1 MLDIT
6 DRQYFQNLKRL
17 WVHFRETGE
26 IPPGVRPMIA
36 SSWMRSRDFHVNMT
50 KPLRAPILSRPELH
64 SLQAANQTL
73 IDIAKPIMEKMHSL
87 VGETKNLISL
97 HNPDGYMLYS
107 CGDEYYAEMETESSF
122 SLGVCWQERYIG
134 TNGITLAVLED
145 SPVQVYGAEHYCA
158 AQHDGTCSAA
168 PIHDRD
174 GKIIGVLNMAGK
186 DWSGTLHTLG
196 LVALATFSIENQ
208 LTLLHSYRLVDT
220 AISSISKGIVVVDQE
235 LCIQRINLGG
245 EQILRA
251 KKESLLGHSIS
262 TWFGSR
268 HEELQLRL
276 QKEIAPFS
284 FAEEELIVG
293 EHHISCNISIFPI
306 VVEQHP
312 EGAVLLLRR
321 SRSINA
327 LANQVMGNQA
337 RYAFD
342 SIITQAPQILRTI
355 QTMESIAATNCT
367 VLLEGESGT
376 GKELFAHA
384 IHSASNRKNGPF
396 IAVNCASL
404 PHSLVESELFG
415 YEKGAFTGAL
425 GQGNPGK
432 FELADGGT
440 VFLDEIGELPLEIQ
454 SKLLR
459 VLDTHRIFR
468 IGGKTEKHLDI
479 RVIAATNR
487 DLQREVRNFNFRE
500 DLYYRI
506 NVLSFHIVPL
516 RERVGDVPVLA
527 NYFID
532 EINRRGERNSKI
544 ISPECM
550 RILEQHTWPG
560 NVREL
565 QNVILRAYYCSGKSE
580 AILPEHLPDDLLHP
594 LSNTQELQLKQY
606 FEEDSAQKG
615 KIERVLAQCNGDT
628 KRACQQLGVSRATLY
643 RYLSYY
649 NLQARAFKTKSK
661 PT

>member
-64 SLQAANQTL
+64 SLQVANQTL

-107 CGDEYYAEMETESSF
+107 CGDEYYAEMKTESSF

-220 AISSISKGIVVVDQE
+220 AISSISEGIVVVDQE

-594 LSNTQELQLKQY
+594 LSNTQELQIKQY

>member
-220 AISSISKGIVVVDQE
+220 AISSISEGIVVVDQE

>member
-220 AISSISKGIVVVDQE
+220 AISSISEGIVVVDQE

-487 DLQREVRNFNFRE
+487 DLQREVRNFHFRE

>member
-220 AISSISKGIVVVDQE
+220 AISSISEGIVVVDQE

-321 SRSINA
+321 SRSIKA

>member
-1 MLDIT
+1 
-6 DRQYFQNLKRL
+6 
-17 WVHFRETGE
+17 
-26 IPPGVRPMIA
+26 MIA

-73 IDIAKPIMEKMHSL
+73 LDIAKPIMKKMHSL

-196 LVALATFSIENQ
+196 LVALASFSIENQ

-220 AISSISKGIVVVDQE
+220 AISSISEGIVVVDRE

-506 NVLSFHIVPL
+506 NVLTFHIVPL

-594 LSNTQELQLKQY
+594 LSNTQEQQLKQY
-606 FEEDSAQKG
+606 FGEDSAQKE

-649 NLQARAFKTKSK
+649 NLQARAFKTKST

>member
-26 IPPGVRPMIA
+26 ITPGVRPMIA

-208 LTLLHSYRLVDT
+208 FALLHSYRLVDT
-220 AISSISKGIVVVDQE
+220 AISSISEGIVVVDQE

>member
-220 AISSISKGIVVVDQE
+220 AISSISEGIVVVDQE

-606 FEEDSAQKG
+606 FEEDSAQKE

>member
-220 AISSISKGIVVVDQE
+220 AISSISEGIVVVDQE

-550 RILEQHTWPG
+550 RILEQHIWPG

-594 LSNTQELQLKQY
+594 LSNTQELQIKQY

>member
-17 WVHFRETGE
+17 WTHFRETGE
-26 IPPGVRPMIA
+26 ISPDVRPMIA
-36 SSWMRSRDFHVNMT
+36 SSWMRSRNFHVNMT
-50 KPLRAPILSRPELH
+50 KPLRAPILSRPELR
-64 SLQAANQTL
+64 SLQATNQTL

-220 AISSISKGIVVVDQE
+220 AISSISEGIVVVDQE

-245 EQILRA
+245 EQVLRA

>member
-220 AISSISKGIVVVDQE
+220 AISSISEGIVVVDQE

-404 PHSLVESELFG
+404 PQSLVESELFG

>member
-220 AISSISKGIVVVDQE
+220 AISSISEGIVVVDQE

-293 EHHISCNISIFPI
+293 EHHISCSISIFPI

>member
-17 WVHFRETGE
+17 WVYFRETGE

-36 SSWMRSRDFHVNMT
+36 SSWMRSKDFHVNMT

-73 IDIAKPIMEKMHSL
+73 IDIAKPIMKKMHSL

-196 LVALATFSIENQ
+196 LVALASFSIENQ

-220 AISSISKGIVVVDQE
+220 SISSISEGIVVVDRE

-384 IHSASNRKNGPF
+384 LHSASNRKNGPF

-594 LSNTQELQLKQY
+594 LSNTQEQQLKQY
-606 FEEDSAQKG
+606 FGEDSAQKE

-649 NLQARAFKTKSK
+649 NLQARAFKTKST

>member
-1 MLDIT
+1 
-6 DRQYFQNLKRL
+6 
-17 WVHFRETGE
+17 
-26 IPPGVRPMIA
+26 MIA

-73 IDIAKPIMEKMHSL
+73 IDIAKPIMKKMHSL

-196 LVALATFSIENQ
+196 LVALASFSIENQ

-220 AISSISKGIVVVDQE
+220 AISSISEGIVVVDRE

-342 SIITQAPQILRTI
+342 SIITQAPRILRTI

-594 LSNTQELQLKQY
+594 LSNTQEQQLKQY
-606 FEEDSAQKG
+606 FGEDSAQKE

-649 NLQARAFKTKSK
+649 NLQARAFKTKST

>member
-220 AISSISKGIVVVDQE
+220 AISSISEGIVVVDQE

-487 DLQREVRNFNFRE
+487 DLQREVRNSNFRE

>member
-122 SLGVCWQERYIG
+122 FLGVCWQERYIG

-196 LVALATFSIENQ
+196 LVALAAFSIENQ

-220 AISSISKGIVVVDQE
+220 AISSISEGIVVVDQE

-506 NVLSFHIVPL
+506 NVLSFHIAPL
-516 RERVGDVPVLA
+516 RERIGDVPILA
-527 NYFID
+527 NYFIE
-532 EINRRGERNSKI
+532 EINRRGEQHSKI

-550 RILEQHTWPG
+550 HILEQHT
-560 NVREL
+560 
-565 QNVILRAYYCSGKSE
+565 
-580 AILPEHLPDDLLHP
+580 
-594 LSNTQELQLKQY
+594 
-606 FEEDSAQKG
+606 
-615 KIERVLAQCNGDT
+615 
-628 KRACQQLGVSRATLY
+628 
-643 RYLSYY
+643 
-649 NLQARAFKTKSK
+649 
-661 PT
+661 

>member
-208 LTLLHSYRLVDT
+208 LALLHSYRLVDT
-220 AISSISKGIVVVDQE
+220 AISSISEGIVVVDQE
-235 LCIQRINLGG
+235 LCLQRINLAG

>member
-17 WVHFRETGE
+17 WVYFRETGE

-36 SSWMRSRDFHVNMT
+36 SSWMRSKDFHVNMT

-73 IDIAKPIMEKMHSL
+73 IDIAKPIMKKMHSL

-220 AISSISKGIVVVDQE
+220 AISSISEGIVVVDRE

-594 LSNTQELQLKQY
+594 LSNTQEQQLKQY
-606 FEEDSAQKG
+606 FGEDSAQKE

-649 NLQARAFKTKSK
+649 NLQARAFKTKST

>member
-64 SLQAANQTL
+64 SLQVANQTL

-220 AISSISKGIVVVDQE
+220 AISSISEGIVVVDQE

>member
-64 SLQAANQTL
+64 SLQVANQTL
-73 IDIAKPIMEKMHSL
+73 IDIAKPIMKKMHSL

-196 LVALATFSIENQ
+196 LVALASFSIENQ

-220 AISSISKGIVVVDQE
+220 AISSISEGIVVVDRE

-606 FEEDSAQKG
+606 FEEDSAQKE

>member
-220 AISSISKGIVVVDQE
+220 AISSISEGIVVVDQE

-479 RVIAATNR
+479 RIIAATNR

>member
-73 IDIAKPIMEKMHSL
+73 IDIAKPIMEKMQSL

-220 AISSISKGIVVVDQE
+220 AISSISEGIVVVDQE

>member
-17 WVHFRETGE
+17 WVYFRETGE

-73 IDIAKPIMEKMHSL
+73 IDIAKPIMKKMHSL

-196 LVALATFSIENQ
+196 LVALASFSIENQ

-220 AISSISKGIVVVDQE
+220 AISSISEGIVVVDRE

-506 NVLSFHIVPL
+506 NVLTFHIVPL

-594 LSNTQELQLKQY
+594 LSNTQEQQLKQY
-606 FEEDSAQKG
+606 FGEDSAQKE

-649 NLQARAFKTKSK
+649 NLQARAFKTKST

>member
-17 WVHFRETGE
+17 WVYFRETGE

-36 SSWMRSRDFHVNMT
+36 SSWMRSKDFHVNMT

-73 IDIAKPIMEKMHSL
+73 IDIAKPIMKKMHSL
-87 VGETKNLISL
+87 VWETKNLISL

-186 DWSGTLHTLG
+186 DWSRTLHTLG
-196 LVALATFSIENQ
+196 LVALASFSIENQ

-220 AISSISKGIVVVDQE
+220 AISSISEGIVVVDRE

-594 LSNTQELQLKQY
+594 LSNTQEQQLKQY
-606 FEEDSAQKG
+606 FGEDSAQKE

-649 NLQARAFKTKSK
+649 NLQARAFKTKST

>member
-17 WVHFRETGE
+17 WTHFRETGE
-26 IPPGVRPMIA
+26 ISPDVRPMIA
-36 SSWMRSRDFHVNMT
+36 SSWMRSRNFHVNMT
-50 KPLRAPILSRPELH
+50 KPLRAPILSRPELR
-64 SLQAANQTL
+64 SLQATNQTL

-168 PIHDRD
+168 PIHDRG

-220 AISSISKGIVVVDQE
+220 AISSISEGIVVVDQE

>member
-17 WVHFRETGE
+17 WTHFRETGE
-26 IPPGVRPMIA
+26 ISPDVRPMIA
-36 SSWMRSRDFHVNMT
+36 SSWMRSRNFHVNMT
-50 KPLRAPILSRPELH
+50 KPLRAPILSRPELR
-64 SLQAANQTL
+64 SLQATNQTL

-87 VGETKNLISL
+87 VGKTKNLISL

-220 AISSISKGIVVVDQE
+220 AISSISEGIVVVDQE

-251 KKESLLGHSIS
+251 KKENLLGHSIS
-262 TWFGSR
+262 IWFGSR

-276 QKEIAPFS
+276 QKEITPFS

-337 RYAFD
+337 RYVFD
-342 SIITQAPQILRTI
+342 SIITQAPQILHTI
-355 QTMESIAATNCT
+355 RTMEDIAATNCT

-550 RILEQHTWPG
+550 RILEQHTRPG

-606 FEEDSAQKG
+606 FEEDSAQKE

>member
-220 AISSISKGIVVVDQE
+220 AISSISEGIVVVDQE

-284 FAEEELIVG
+284 FADEELIVG

>member
-107 CGDEYYAEMETESSF
+107 CGDEYYAEMETESPF

-220 AISSISKGIVVVDQE
+220 AISSISEGIVVVDQE

-550 RILEQHTWPG
+550 RILEQHIWPG

-594 LSNTQELQLKQY
+594 LSNTQELQIKQY

>member
-17 WVHFRETGE
+17 WVYFRETGE

-36 SSWMRSRDFHVNMT
+36 SSWMRSKDFHVNMT

-73 IDIAKPIMEKMHSL
+73 IDIAKPIMKKMHSL

-196 LVALATFSIENQ
+196 LVALASFSIENQ

-220 AISSISKGIVVVDQE
+220 AISSISEGIVVVDRE

-245 EQILRA
+245 EQVLRA

-432 FELADGGT
+432 FELAHGGT

-594 LSNTQELQLKQY
+594 LSNTQEQQLKQY
-606 FEEDSAQKG
+606 FGEDSAQKE

-649 NLQARAFKTKSK
+649 NLQARAFKTKST

>member
-168 PIHDRD
+168 PIHDRG

-220 AISSISKGIVVVDQE
+220 AISSISEGIVVVDQE

>member
-87 VGETKNLISL
+87 VGETKNLVSL

-220 AISSISKGIVVVDQE
+220 AISSISEGIVVVDQE

>member
-196 LVALATFSIENQ
+196 LVALASFSIENQ

-220 AISSISKGIVVVDQE
+220 AISSISEGIVVVDQE

-376 GKELFAHA
+376 GKELFAHG

-506 NVLSFHIVPL
+506 NVLTFHIVPL

-594 LSNTQELQLKQY
+594 LSNTQEQQLKQY
-606 FEEDSAQKG
+606 FEEDSAQKE

-649 NLQARAFKTKSK
+649 NLQARAFKTKST

>member
-17 WVHFRETGE
+17 WVYFRETGE

-73 IDIAKPIMEKMHSL
+73 IDIAKPIMKKMHSL

-196 LVALATFSIENQ
+196 LVALASFSIENQ

-220 AISSISKGIVVVDQE
+220 AISSISEGIVVVDRE

-432 FELADGGT
+432 FELAHGGT
-440 VFLDEIGELPLEIQ
+440 VFLDELGELPLEIQ

-594 LSNTQELQLKQY
+594 LSNTQEQQLKQY
-606 FEEDSAQKG
+606 FGEDSAQKE

-649 NLQARAFKTKSK
+649 NLQARAFKTKST

>member
-220 AISSISKGIVVVDQE
+220 AISSISEGIVVVDQE

-312 EGAVLLLRR
+312 EGAVLLLHR